1 MSCQILVIFYIFQVK
16 HAVKWQRFIL
26 YSSNEKIHKYEI
38 SKMQTMI
45 STISNGILALLD
57 NDEYMI
63 GTLINEI
70 NTTNKID
77 NKWGGR

>member
-1 MSCQILVIFYIFQVK
+1 
-16 HAVKWQRFIL
+16 
-26 YSSNEKIHKYEI
+26 
-38 SKMQTMI
+38 MQTMI

-77 NKWGGR
+77 NK